1 MISKGN
7 FTSYAGFIFF
17 LVLSGIVLQSRKSWM
32 ANYLIGVEMC
42 VCARACGCNRNLVP
56 ARAFHLLNVR
66 PLRVTGGPI

>member
-42 VCARACGCNRNLVP
+42 VCVRARVVVIGIWSQLAHFTC
-56 ARAFHLLNVR
+56 
-66 PLRVTGGPI
+66 